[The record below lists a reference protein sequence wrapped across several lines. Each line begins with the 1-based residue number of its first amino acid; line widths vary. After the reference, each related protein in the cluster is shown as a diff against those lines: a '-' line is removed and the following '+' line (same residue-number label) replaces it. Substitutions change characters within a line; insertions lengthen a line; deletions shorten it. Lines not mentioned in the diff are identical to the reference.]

1 MGLFGQ
7 SKEERQEEQ
16 RITIRKIADEIIT
29 TPKLKDRIVAVA
41 AAQWAETNHDDLE
54 RKIESAIKGVVE
66 SWHKETAAKLD
77 KLMQEWIDDP
87 LIMQRMRAMEIT
99 HEDFREEMGKQVSEI
114 LRLLNGLL
122 GSGEDRKQNPVIA
135 ELLERV
141 EALESYTGINQQTR
155 QTQHC

>member
-1 MGLFGQ
+1 MGIFGM

-16 RITIRKIADEIIT
+16 RITVRKIADQIMT
-29 TPKLKDRIVAVA
+29 SDKLRDRIIA
-41 AAQWAETNHDDLE
+41 
-54 RKIESAIKGVVE
+54 ESAAKFVRQNFDELETKIDAAIRGAVNG
-66 SWHKETAAKLD
+66 WRKEAAAKLD
-77 KLMQEWIDDP
+77 KMMQDWIDDP